1 MQILYANCQL
11 ESMDALMRGLY
22 FVASYN
28 NASSSENLTKIHH
41 IIIIKIEKLK
51 QFKKKNLFFD
61 IKTEFFFKP
70 IKKKSL
76 SSLYYVECRY
86 KH

>member
-1 MQILYANCQL
+1 
-11 ESMDALMRGLY
+11 MRGLY

-41 IIIIKIEKLK
+41 KIIIKIEKLK
-51 QFKKKNLFFD
+51 QFFLKKLFFD

-76 SSLYYVECRY
+76 SSLYYAECRY